1 MFSGPASRCGQ
12 SPDSRA
18 LPGDSDRK
26 AERTGARTCGMR
38 KEARATAKALARLSA
53 RPLCKRWR
61 VHLPV
66 SCDKKS
72 GVSRDVPFPGP
83 WPAVEVLRSS
93 WRPSAPHEKPPR
105 KGAWFAF
112 ALEVLRSGPDDD
124 LVDFHVGWL
133 LDGVS
138 DGASDRVGR
147 NSHFH
152 KLAQILSGCLVR
164 AALGE
169 LRGNSTWRDH
179 CAPDILGMQFH
190 AEPFS
195 QG

>member
-18 LPGDSDRK
+18 LPDDSDRK
-26 AERTGARTCGMR
+26 AERTGARTSGMR
-38 KEARATAKALARLSA
+38 KEARATAKAPARLSA
-53 RPLCKRWR
+53 RPLCKRSR

-93 WRPSAPHEKPPR
+93 WRPSAPNEKPSR

-124 LVDFHVGWL
+124 LVDFHVSWL

-138 DGASDRVGR
+138 DRARDRVGG
-147 NSHFH
+147 NGHFH
-152 KLAQILSGCLVR
+152 ELAEILPGCLVR
-164 AALGE
+164 AALRE
-169 LRGNSTWRDH
+169 LRGNSAWRDH
-179 CAPDILGMQFH
+179 GASDILGM
-190 AEPFS
+190 
-195 QG
+195 